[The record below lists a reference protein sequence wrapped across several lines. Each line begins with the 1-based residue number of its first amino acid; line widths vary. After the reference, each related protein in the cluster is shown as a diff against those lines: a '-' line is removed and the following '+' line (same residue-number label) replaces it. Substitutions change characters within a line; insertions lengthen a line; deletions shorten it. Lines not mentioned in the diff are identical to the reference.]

1 MRYLLFILAFASAWG
16 QVEDYGRTANAAAI
30 YDLTAAAITRA
41 IKSGASDPAT
51 CTSGKDL
58 FINTSSTPVIKLCTA
73 TNTWTALGSS
83 SMIYPGAGVANSTG
97 SAWGSSLTVG
107 TSPNNLVQLNGSG
120 QLPAVSGALLTN
132 LPAPATLAT
141 PRAIYGNNFD
151 GSAALTQIIASTY
164 GGTGNGFTKFS
175 GPATSEKTFTLPNAS
190 ATILTD
196 NAPVTVAQGGTG
208 VATLTGIVKASGT
221 SNFAA
226 AGYADIVGLWTTC
239 TGFLKNDGTCA
250 SAGSGTVTVVS
261 SGSLTSTAL
270 VTGGGTTTLQ
280 TPSATATLDSSGNI
294 STPGSITTGAGG
306 SNAGVLE
313 LTQGTAPTAGTTS
326 VKLYAPASV
335 TSYIMNLPGAAATG
349 YLYGTNSSGVVT
361 QSFRSIQ
368 AGDVPTLN
376 QNTTGSAAT
385 LTTPRAIYGNNF
397 DGSAALTQVIASTY
411 GGTGNGFAK
420 FSGPATA
427 EKTFTLPN
435 ASASILTDNAAVTV
449 AQGGTGVGTLTG
461 IIKGNGTSA
470 FTAATAGTDYV
481 SPSSTETFTH
491 KTLDAE
497 GAGNSITIPVK
508 LWLPAVGCAGT
519 TGTLMWDTLASNAP
533 TATCSAGG
541 TETTMMRGVADF
553 PDSDGAYS
561 LQQPILLPDDWS
573 GAVDIKFLYRTT
585 ATTGNTV
592 WQVAT
597 SCRADAEVDDAAFNT
612 ADALTADAAKGTTNQ
627 LNAATKT
634 GITTTGCAAGEL
646 MHLKV
651 LRDRTHASDT
661 ITGVISLVGVEV
673 TLRRAM

>member
-1 MRYLLFILAFASAWG
+1 MRYLILFLAALSAWG
-16 QVEDYGRTANAAAI
+16 QVEDYGRTANAASI
-30 YDLTAAAITRA
+30 YDLTAAAITRS

-83 SMIYPGAGVANSTG
+83 SMVYPGAGVPNSTG
-97 SAWGSSLTVG
+97 SAWGTSYTVG
-107 TSPNNLVQLNGSG
+107 TGANNLVQLNGSS
-120 QLPAVSGALLTN
+120 QLPAVSAALLTN
-132 LPAPATLAT
+132 FPTLNQNTTGSAATLTTA
-141 PRAIYGNNFD
+141 RSIYGNNFD
-151 GSAALTQIIASTY
+151 GSAALTGIIASTY
-164 GGTGNGFTKFS
+164 GGTGNGYFAVS
-175 GPATSEKTFTLPNAS
+175 GPATSTKTFTFPNAS
-190 ATILTD
+190 ATVLTT
-196 NAPVTVAQGGTG
+196 NAAVTVAQGGTG
-208 VATLTGIVKASGT
+208 VSTLTGIVKASGT

-226 AGYADIVGLWTTC
+226 ATYSDIVGLWTTC

-250 SAGSGTVTVVS
+250 SVGSGTVTVVS

-280 TPSATATLDSSGNI
+280 TPSASATMDASGNI

-306 SNAGVLE
+306 STAGVLE

-335 TSYIMNLPGAAATG
+335 TSYIMNLPGAAASG

-376 QNTTGSAAT
+376 QNTTGTAAGLTAQYIDWNASSGGNSIANKPT
-385 LTTPRAIYGNNF
+385 LVTT
-397 DGSAALTQVIASTY
+397 ST
-411 GGTGNGFAK
+411 TD
-420 FSGPATA
+420 
-427 EKTFTLPN
+427 TFTN
-435 ASASILTDNAAVTV
+435 
-449 AQGGTGVGTLTG
+449 
-461 IIKGNGTSA
+461 
-470 FTAATAGTDYV
+470 
-481 SPSSTETFTH
+481 
-491 KTLDAE
+491 KTIDAE
-497 GAGNSITIPVK
+497 GTGNSITIPVK
-508 LWLPAVGCAGT
+508 IWLPAVGCAGT

-561 LQQPILLPDDWS
+561 LQQPILLPDDWA

-627 LNAATKT
+627 LNTASKT
-634 GITTTGCAAGEL
+634 GIATTGCAAGEL

-661 ITGVISLVGVEV
+661 ITGVISLVGVEL
-673 TLRRAM
+673 TLRRTM